1 MGGKFSKVRDAEK
14 AINLVEEEMKWK
26 TSLPNPSLLDA
37 EIIASLVQVVN
48 ETLIPQLYGLEGMSE
63 QDFSREAKV
72 LFANYDAQERKV
84 VEEISAKHKALAEA
98 KADSELAESFGM
110 TLTQLRQARGRE
122 REFQAKKSSLA

>member
-1 MGGKFSKVRDAEK
+1 MGGAFSNVCEAEK

-37 EIIASLVQVVN
+37 EIIASLVQVAN
-48 ETLIPQLYGLEGMSE
+48 NTLIPQLYGLEGMRE

-72 LFANYDAQERKV
+72 LFANYAAQERKV

-110 TLTQLRQARGRE
+110 TLTELRQARGLE